1 MDAIDERVKSIIADV
16 LIVNREDLK
25 DSDEFMK
32 DLGADSLDMVEL
44 TMELE
49 REFEIEIPDE
59 EIQHIDTVGKAVKY
73 IEEHSH

>member
-49 REFEIEIPDE
+49 KEFEIEIPDE

>member
-16 LIVNREDLK
+16 LIANREDLK

-49 REFEIEIPDE
+49 KEFEIEIPDE

>member
-25 DSDEFMK
+25 DSDEFMR

-49 REFEIEIPDE
+49 REFEISIPDE
-59 EIQHIDTVGKAVKY
+59 EVQHIDTVGKAVKY
-73 IEEHSH
+73 VEEHSH

>member
-1 MDAIDERVKSIIADV
+1 MDTIDERVKSIIADV

>member
-25 DSDEFMK
+25 DSDEFMR

-49 REFEIEIPDE
+49 REFEISIPDE

>member
-49 REFEIEIPDE
+49 REFEISIPDE